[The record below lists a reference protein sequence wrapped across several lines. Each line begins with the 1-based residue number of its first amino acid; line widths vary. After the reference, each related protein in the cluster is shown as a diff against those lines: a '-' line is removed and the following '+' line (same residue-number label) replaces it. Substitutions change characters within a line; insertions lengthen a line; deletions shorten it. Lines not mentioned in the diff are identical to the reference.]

1 MALIRLST
9 ERKFYENSG
18 RMTLGHSL
26 GVALVGLDGHL
37 VRVEVD
43 IADGLPGYVLLGLPD
58 AALTESRDR
67 VRSALVNSSENWPN
81 RKVTVSLSP
90 AWLPKSGSSFDLPIA
105 IALLAAQSM
114 IPEERSEQ
122 TLYIGELALDGHIRG
137 VRGVLPSLV
146 SAHKQ
151 GITTAVVPEANA
163 LEAQLM
169 TELNTDMRIIPMN
182 HLRDLLRWLR
192 WDERAERAE
201 LPLFDEPNEKV
212 FDFADVAGQEKARI
226 AAEVAAVGGH
236 HLLLIGPPGAGK
248 TMIAQRLPGIL
259 PALSREEALEVSAIH
274 SIAGGLSSR
283 SPMASTAPFVAPHH
297 TATRAAMVGGGS
309 HVIRPGACSL
319 AHGGVL
325 FIDEAPEC
333 AIGVLDSLRQPLES
347 GSITIARAI
356 GNVTY
361 PARFLLVLA
370 ANPCP
375 CGKFSGRGRNCICS
389 SHQVRR
395 YLGKLSG
402 PLMDRIDLRVQV
414 DPLSRVELTAP
425 DLGETSQMIRMRVL
439 AARAIAADRFKNETW
454 SLNSQIPSRAL
465 RTTFQPERAAMNFLH
480 AELDREQITARG
492 LHKIMRTAW
501 SLADLSGHAR
511 PTLADAE
518 RAYLLREGLAS

>member
-1 MALIRLST
+1 MST
-9 ERKFYENSG
+9 ERKFYDIG
-18 RMTLGHSL
+18 APMTLGQSL

-67 VRSALVNSSENWPN
+67 VRSALVNASENWPN

-105 IALLAAQSM
+105 IALLAAQSL
-114 IPEERSEQ
+114 IPEERSAQ

-137 VRGVLPSLV
+137 VRGVLPSLI
-146 SAHKQ
+146 SAHRQ

-169 TELNTDMRIIPMN
+169 REMRIIPMN
-182 HLRDLLRWLR
+182 HLRELLRWLR
-192 WDERAERAE
+192 LDEMAVREE
-201 LPLFDEPNEKV
+201 LPLLREPDEQI
-212 FDFADVAGQEKARI
+212 FDFADVAGQGKARI

-248 TMIAQRLPGIL
+248 TMIAQRMPGIL
-259 PALSREEALEVSAIH
+259 PALTRDEALEVTAIH

-283 SPMASTAPFVAPHH
+283 SPLASTAPFVAPHH
-297 TATRAAMVGGGS
+297 SATRVAMVGGGS
-309 HVIRPGACSL
+309 QVIRPGACSL
-319 AHGGVL
+319 AHCGVL

-333 AIGVLDSLRQPLES
+333 AIGVLDSLRQPLEL

-361 PARFLLVLA
+361 PARFLLILA

-395 YLGKLSG
+395 YMGKLSG

-414 DPLSRVELTAP
+414 DPLSRVELMAP
-425 DLGETSQMIRMRVL
+425 DLGESSQMIRRRVI
-439 AARAIAADRFKNETW
+439 AAREVAADRFRNETW
-454 SLNSQIPSRAL
+454 FLNSQIPSRAL
-465 RTTFQPERAAMNFLH
+465 RTIFQPERNAMNFLH

-511 PTLADAE
+511 PTLEDAE
-518 RAYLLREGLAS
+518 RAYSLREGLAS

>member
-1 MALIRLST
+1 MALSLLNTGRTS
-9 ERKFYENSG
+9 YEDSA
-18 RMTLGHSL
+18 RMTLGESL

-105 IALLAAQSM
+105 IALLAAQLV
-114 IPEERSEQ
+114 IPEERSAQ
-122 TLYIGELALDGHIRG
+122 TLYLGELALDGHIRG
-137 VRGVLPSLV
+137 VRGVLPSLI
-146 SAHKQ
+146 SAYKQ

-169 TELNTDMRIIPMN
+169 TEMSIIPMN

-192 WDERAERAE
+192 LDQRAENEE
-201 LPLFDEPNEKV
+201 LGFISMPNEEI
-212 FDFADVAGQEKARI
+212 FDFSDVAGQGRARI

-248 TMIAQRLPGIL
+248 TMVAQRLPGIL
-259 PALSREEALEVSAIH
+259 PALSREEALEVTAIH

-283 SPMASTAPFVAPHH
+283 SPLASSAPFVAPHH
-297 TATRAAMVGGGS
+297 SASRLAMVGGGS
-309 HVIRPGACSL
+309 HMIRPGACSL
-319 AHGGVL
+319 AHRGVL

-375 CGKFSGRGRNCICS
+375 CGKFTGRGRHCICS
-389 SHQVRR
+389 SQQVRR
-395 YLGKLSG
+395 YSGKLSG

-414 DPLSRVELTAP
+414 DPLSRVELMAS
-425 DLGETSQMIRMRVL
+425 DLGESSEEIRARVV
-439 AARAIAADRFKNETW
+439 AAREVAADRFKNEEW
-454 SLNSQIPSRAL
+454 ALNSQIPSQAL
-465 RTTFQPERAAMNFLH
+465 RTTYKPERLAMNFLH
-480 AELDREQITARG
+480 AELDREHITARG

-501 SLADLSGHAR
+501 SLGDLAGHSC
-511 PTLADAE
+511 PTLADTE
-518 RAYLLREGLAS
+518 QAYLLREGLAS

>member
-1 MALIRLST
+1 LI
-9 ERKFYENSG
+9 
-18 RMTLGHSL
+18 
-26 GVALVGLDGHL
+26 
-37 VRVEVD
+37 
-43 IADGLPGYVLLGLPD
+43 
-58 AALTESRDR
+58 
-67 VRSALVNSSENWPN
+67 
-81 RKVTVSLSP
+81 
-90 AWLPKSGSSFDLPIA
+90 
-105 IALLAAQSM
+105 
-114 IPEERSEQ
+114 
-122 TLYIGELALDGHIRG
+122 
-137 VRGVLPSLV
+137 

-169 TELNTDMRIIPMN
+169 REMRIIPMN
-182 HLRDLLRWLR
+182 HLRELLRWLR
-192 WDERAERAE
+192 LDEMAVREE
-201 LPLFDEPNEKV
+201 LPLLREPDEQI
-212 FDFADVAGQEKARI
+212 FDFADVAGQGKARI

-248 TMIAQRLPGIL
+248 TMIAQRMPGIL
-259 PALSREEALEVSAIH
+259 PALTRDEALEVTAIH

-283 SPMASTAPFVAPHH
+283 SPLASTAPFVAPHH
-297 TATRAAMVGGGS
+297 SATRVAMVGGGS
-309 HVIRPGACSL
+309 QVIRPGACSL
-319 AHGGVL
+319 AHCGVL

-333 AIGVLDSLRQPLES
+333 AIGVLDSLRQPLEL

-361 PARFLLVLA
+361 PARFLLILA

-395 YLGKLSG
+395 YMGKLSG

-414 DPLSRVELTAP
+414 DPLSRVELMAP
-425 DLGETSQMIRMRVL
+425 DLGESSQMIRRRVI
-439 AARAIAADRFKNETW
+439 AAREVAADRFRNETW
-454 SLNSQIPSRAL
+454 FLNSQIPSRAL
-465 RTTFQPERAAMNFLH
+465 RTIFQPERTAMNFLH

-511 PTLADAE
+511 PTLEDAE